1 MTAYAY
7 YPGCSLEAMG
17 RAYHLSA
24 LEVMKA
30 LDVELREVEDWNCCG
45 ATAYFH
51 IDEFLAYT
59 LCARNLALAERTG
72 LDLMAPCA
80 GCFKNLHTAAH
91 VLQEDPDLAE
101 HINDALAADGLR
113 TTGRVRVRHLIEV
126 LVEDVGLDRIRARV
140 QTPLTGLR
148 IAPYYGCQVVRPQ
161 RTGEAAE
168 AVSFYEDLLTALG
181 ATPVAFPA
189 RLTCCG
195 GSLIATQR
203 PVALSLLHE
212 VLVSASRAG
221 AQVMATLCPLCQIN
235 LECYQRQVRE
245 AFDGPGPLPVLYVTQ
260 IVGLALGI
268 PPRRLG
274 IGRELVPAD
283 AIVAACRRA
292 GPAAHMAALSGT
304 ERNR

>member
-7 YPGCSLEAMG
+7 YPGCSLETLG
-17 RAYHLSA
+17 QAYHLSA
-24 LEVMKA
+24 LEVMRA

-51 IDEFLAYT
+51 IDEILAYT

-72 LDLMAPCA
+72 LDLVAPCA
-80 GCFKNLHTAAH
+80 GCFKNLHAAAH
-91 VLQEDPDLAE
+91 VLQRDADLAE

-140 QTPLTGLR
+140 QVPLTGLR
-148 IAPYYGCQVVRPQ
+148 VAPYYGCQVVRPQ

-168 AVSFYEDLLTALG
+168 DVHFYEDLLTAVG
-181 ATPVAFPA
+181 ATPVAYA
-189 RLTCCG
+189 DRLRCCG

-203 PVALSLLHE
+203 PVALSLVHE
-212 VLVSASRAG
+212 LIASASASG
-221 AQVMATLCPLCQIN
+221 AHVIVTLCPLCQIN
-235 LECYQRQVRE
+235 LECYQGQARE
-245 AFDGPGPLPVLYVTQ
+245 AFDGPGPVPVLYVTQ
-260 IVGLALGI
+260 VVGLALGI

-274 IGRELVPAD
+274 IGRELVRAD
-283 AIVAACRRA
+283 AIVSACRRTAPA
-292 GPAAHMAALSGT
+292 GRAAALSGA
-304 ERNR
+304 ERMR